1 MKAVPPGHSSGR
13 NLLSV
18 VDVVSLVTVTL
29 LKPSPRRRESLGE
42 GGQFLVSLLS
52 LLSVVVVLLLL
63 LLLLWRLL
71 LVLMMIMVLRLI
83 VVEVHGSCC
92 LGQEVAEGW
101 VRGQRGVG

>member
-18 VDVVSLVTVTL
+18 VDVVSLVTITL
-29 LKPSPRRRESLGE
+29 LRRESLGE
-42 GGQFLVSLLS
+42 GGQFLVSLL
-52 LLSVVVVLLLL
+52 LLLRVVVVVLLLL
-63 LLLLWRLL
+63 LWRLL
-71 LVLMMIMVLRLI
+71 VVLMMVMVLRLI

-92 LGQEVAEGW
+92 LGQEVAEGG